1 MVAKAGADPGHAAFA
16 GFFNRQVHR
25 MRHHQVPH
33 AVVAIHHGHGGALMH
48 HFDDGVFV
56 DAAGLYA
63 LDVHGQADHAVAVRA
78 LHVGLGHQSGDLAGV
93 GLRQALAAQ
102 RSFNKISKRLK
113 TQDGGIGL
121 GVQDEKPFKRAGGI
135 GIEKMINMR
144 VNSLIKV
151 KWLTLKNACCLVQC

>member
-1 MVAKAGADPGHAAFA
+1 V
-16 GFFNRQVHR
+16 
-25 MRHHQVPH
+25 
-33 AVVAIHHGHGGALMH
+33 H